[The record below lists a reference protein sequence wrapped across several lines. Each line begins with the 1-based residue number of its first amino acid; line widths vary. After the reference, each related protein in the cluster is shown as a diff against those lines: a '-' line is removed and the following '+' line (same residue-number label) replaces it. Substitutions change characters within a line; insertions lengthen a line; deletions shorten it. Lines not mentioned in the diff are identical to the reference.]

1 MKDGCRARDDVAKR
15 GGQGPPIGV
24 TKISQ
29 DVQHNTAALAL
40 SFTGAFSFSPHD
52 PGLLATRMRR

>member
-1 MKDGCRARDDVAKR
+1 MKDGYRARDDVAKR

-29 DVQHNTAALAL
+29 VEQHNTASIPTRSLICPIRYQGL
-40 SFTGAFSFSPHD
+40 
-52 PGLLATRMRR
+52 PGRDLRP